1 MDWSTFVR
9 SMHIIGTALGVGSAT
24 LLEVLSIK
32 FSKDGKVDIFEHDVL
47 RICINVLRAG
57 LIIVVFSGFG
67 IMVLGRL
74 RMLGPE
80 AYFSPRFLAKMTVIL
95 VLLLVAFLMNFRLI
109 NLKVGSAISTASWYA
124 ALVFGLWRTNKF
136 SFFVLMGLYLGLIFV
151 TYYILEFFRS
161 RAIKTK

>member
-1 MDWSTFVR
+1 MDLDMGENTIQQKRTRNPFAMFAPLPVGVSFDEQDEGENIVLLLR
-9 SMHIIGTALGVGSAT
+9 AHIVTLVPA
-24 LLEVLSIK
+24 LLEFIVL
-32 FSKDGKVDIFEHDVL
+32 
-47 RICINVLRAG
+47 
-57 LIIVVFSGFG
+57 
-67 IMVLGRL
+67 
-74 RMLGPE
+74 
-80 AYFSPRFLAKMTVIL
+80 L
-95 VLLLVAFLMNFRLI
+95 VLPLVAFLMNFRLI